1 MGINGL
7 GSGMV
12 VYERLRYIG
21 MVEEEHV
28 RLNITISIC
37 DAYIVT
43 QVEELSNAIK
53 AKKGT
58 R

>member
-1 MGINGL
+1 MGL
-7 GSGMV
+7 GMV